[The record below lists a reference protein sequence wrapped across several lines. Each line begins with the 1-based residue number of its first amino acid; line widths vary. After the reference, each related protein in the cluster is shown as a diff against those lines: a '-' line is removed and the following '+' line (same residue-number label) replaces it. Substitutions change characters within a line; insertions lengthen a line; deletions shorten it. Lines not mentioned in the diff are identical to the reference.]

1 MENPMVIGL
10 VVVLT
15 AIFVLWLK
23 GLFGPKSELGQFASE
38 LGTNL
43 RVNVRVSTVSKLADA
58 NQRVGELASGK
69 DVNEFVKELSAFN
82 ELLGS
87 LK

>member
-10 VVVLT
+10 VVILT
-15 AIFVLWLK
+15 VVFTLWLK

-69 DVNEFVKELSAFN
+69 DVNEFVAELGKFN

>member
-10 VVVLT
+10 VVILT
-15 AIFVLWLK
+15 VVFTLWLK

-58 NQRVGELASGK
+58 NQRVGELAGDK
-69 DVNEFVKELSAFN
+69 NVNEFVAELGKFN
-82 ELLGS
+82 DLLGS

>member
-1 MENPMVIGL
+1 MENMVIVGL
-10 VVVLT
+10 VIVLT
-15 AIFVLWLK
+15 ALFTLWIK

-38 LGTNL
+38 VGTNL

-69 DVNEFVKELSAFN
+69 DVNEFVAELGKFN
-82 ELLGS
+82 DLLGS